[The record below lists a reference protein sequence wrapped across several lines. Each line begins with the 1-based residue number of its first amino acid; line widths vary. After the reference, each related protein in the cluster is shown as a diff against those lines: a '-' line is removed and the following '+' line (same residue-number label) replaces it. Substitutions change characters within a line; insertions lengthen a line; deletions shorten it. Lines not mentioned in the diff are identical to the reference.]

1 MEAWRIHRERG
12 RCPEPAC
19 PLPTADEFFAVLE
32 LPSCERHDLCATCF
46 HRRVS
51 QTGESPIFWKAR
63 RQEPGH
69 RAPTIDL
76 ASLRVLFD
84 RLGEHDSD
92 EARGLRYFVALL
104 LLRKRVL
111 RMVPA
116 ANQTEESADLVV
128 LDPKVPGSARI
139 ALVAPEL
146 AGDRMAKLKDELL
159 AALAEQE
166 GASHDG

>member
-1 MEAWRIHRERG
+1 MEGWKIHRERSK
-12 RCPEPAC
+12 CPEPGC
-19 PLPTADEFFAVLE
+19 PLPGADEYFAVLE

-46 HRRVS
+46 HRRAGQDGQS
-51 QTGESPIFWKAR
+51 LIFWKAR
-63 RQEPGH
+63 RREGER

-84 RLGEHDSD
+84 RLGEVEGD

-111 RMVPA
+111 RMVQPA
-116 ANQTEESADLVV
+116 NLAEEAADLVV
-128 LDPKVPGSARI
+128 IDPKLQGAPRVS
-139 ALVAPEL
+139 LVAPEL
-146 AGDRMAKLKDELL
+146 QGDRMGRLKDELL

-166 GASHDG
+166 EASHEG